1 MIALFYFSFL
11 SYGFSMFS
19 GVHGWS
25 YFYSS
30 VNMTYQ
36 EARNYCKTHYTDLV
50 AIQNQEE
57 IKYLNEIL
65 PFNRA
70 YYWIGIRKINN
81 QWTWVGTN
89 KKLTKE
95 AENWASNEPNNKRKD
110 EDCVEMYVGRKADA
124 GKWNDASCKN
134 RKVALCYTAACNATS
149 CSGHG
154 ECIETINNYTCKCNE
169 GFYGEKCDK
178 VVTCEPLEQPDKGSF
193 NCFAPNGN
201 FNYGTSCEFSCQ
213 EGYDMDSDSTIHCTV
228 SGWSSSAPQC
238 NVINCYNLK
247 TPDHGSMRCS
257 GPFGEFLYNS
267 SCEFSCDEGFELV
280 GNNKLQCMGNSE
292 WNGVVPQ
299 CTAVKCQAINNIDQ
313 GTVTCSLTNGDFTY
327 KSSCHFKCSEGFA
340 LIGSESVQCTAQ
352 GEWTNEIPHC
362 EVIQCERPVEPQYGL
377 ISCSNA
383 EDNLPEN
390 STCDF
395 SCVKGFALVGSP
407 SLLCIAPG
415 QWTEEAPICKAVS
428 CPDLTNPEQAKM
440 DCEDDFGRFKYNSN
454 CSFQCNEG
462 FILIGTESLQCSSS
476 GSWSAIVPEC
486 QAIQCQSLNAPEN
499 GNIHCQ
505 GKSTYNSR
513 CSVTCAEGFN
523 LIGASELT
531 CASSGEWTSDIPEC
545 EAVQC
550 PSLKAPENGYIDCQG
565 KLFYNSKCSFTCA
578 EGFKLIGA
586 SELNCEASGE
596 WTSFAPTC
604 EAVQCPSLNAPQNG
618 LIDCQGKPFYNSRC
632 SVTCAEGFNLIGAS
646 ELTCAFSGEWTSD
659 IPICEAV
666 QCPSLKAPENGYIDC
681 QEKSFYNSK
690 CSFTC
695 AEGFKLIG
703 RSELNCEAS
712 GEWTSSAPTCEVVQC
727 PSLKAPENGHID
739 CQGKSFYNS
748 KCSFTCAEGFK
759 LFGTS
764 ELNCESSG
772 EWTSSAPKCEAVQC
786 PSLNAPEN
794 GHIECQGKSSYNSR
808 CSFTCAEGF
817 KLMGASELTC
827 ASSGEWTSSTPTCEA
842 VQCGTLPI
850 PDMGIM
856 NCTNVLGDFKFG
868 TVCKFDCKDEW
879 LLNGSNTLECSSDGK
894 WSATI
899 PTCEGPKVPD
909 DPTLKITVG
918 AVATGASV
926 LSTASLLAWLVKRL
940 RKSAKKFT
948 PSSSCQTLENA
959 GIYQN
964 AEDV

>member
-1 MIALFYFSFL
+1 MVSYSGHMKNWKENIPYGQFRRLWINCTYVEDYNIEANILRNKLIQKGYDVSLIDEAKNKCLDIPRTEIIHSKKVKTKNNDYNSQAKFITTYSEVVQFGSVHLWSQAEPVYDTKFIMLVMTTFYFTSQSPMRNSEVCQILSLVIAAQFRKSNRRMTALLYFSIL

-89 KKLTKE
+89 KMLTKE
-95 AENWASNEPNNKRKD
+95 AKNWATGEPNNKRKD

-124 GKWNDASCKN
+124 GKWNDESCNN

-178 VVTCEPLEQPDKGSF
+178 V
-193 NCFAPNGN
+193 
-201 FNYGTSCEFSCQ
+201 
-213 EGYDMDSDSTIHCTV
+213 
-228 SGWSSSAPQC
+228 
-238 NVINCYNLK
+238 INCYNLK

-257 GPFGEFLYNS
+257 GPFGESLYNS

-327 KSSCHFKCSEGFA
+327 KSSCHFNCPEGFA

-390 STCDF
+390 ATCNF

-407 SLLCIAPG
+407 SLHCIAPG

-428 CPDLTNPEQAKM
+428 CPDLTNPEQATM

-462 FILIGTESLQCSSS
+462 FVLIGTESLQCSSS

-486 QAIQCQSLNAPEN
+486 QA
-499 GNIHCQ
+499 
-505 GKSTYNSR
+505 
-513 CSVTCAEGFN
+513 
-523 LIGASELT
+523 
-531 CASSGEWTSDIPEC
+531 
-545 EAVQC
+545 VQC

-565 KLFYNSKCSFTCA
+565 
-578 EGFKLIGA
+578 
-586 SELNCEASGE
+586 
-596 WTSFAPTC
+596 
-604 EAVQCPSLNAPQNG
+604 
-618 LIDCQGKPFYNSRC
+618 
-632 SVTCAEGFNLIGAS
+632 
-646 ELTCAFSGEWTSD
+646 
-659 IPICEAV
+659 
-666 QCPSLKAPENGYIDC
+666 
-681 QEKSFYNSK
+681 KSFYNSK

-712 GEWTSSAPTCEVVQC
+712 GEWTSSGPT
-727 PSLKAPENGHID
+727 
-739 CQGKSFYNS
+739 
-748 KCSFTCAEGFK
+748 
-759 LFGTS
+759 
-764 ELNCESSG
+764 
-772 EWTSSAPKCEAVQC
+772 CEAVQC

-827 ASSGEWTSSTPTCEA
+827 ASSGEWTSSTPTCKA

-868 TVCKFDCKDEW
+868 TVCKFDCKSEW

-899 PTCEGPKVPD
+899 PTCEGPQVPD

-948 PSSSCQTLENA
+948 PSSSCQSLEDA